1 MMIWGDML
9 KNSLIRK
16 MFLGFIEIHILYHAS
31 KEPIFGVGIMEELKR
46 HGYKIS
52 PGSLYPILHS
62 LEAAGL
68 LNVEEKNIGGKIR
81 KYYTAT
87 TDGLDL
93 LKEATVKAD
102 ELIREIKEV

>member
-1 MMIWGDML
+1 MKD
-9 KNSLIRK
+9 NLIRK

-62 LEAAGL
+62 LEAADL
-68 LNVEEKNIGGKIR
+68 LDVEEKNIGGKIR

-87 TDGLDL
+87 EEGKDV
-93 LKEATVKAD
+93 LKEAIIKAD
-102 ELIREIKEV
+102 ELIKEIKEV